1 MLADEPPVFN
11 ITVADAH
18 CYYAND
24 VLVHNCDSLAW
35 AVRLTLSRAAPR
47 DARPQPKLPSWK
59 DKLKGHGGKGASHM
73 CA

>member
-1 MLADEPPVFN
+1 MLEEGQPVFN

-24 VLVHNCDSLAW
+24 VLVHNCDALAW

-47 DARPQPKLPSWK
+47 AVEVRPKMKSWK
-59 DKLKGHGGKGASHM
+59 DKLRGSVKGGSHM
-73 CA
+73 AA